1 MNPDRFSLL
10 KKQVYP
16 PLGSRPV
23 EILESRLCRDPETMR
38 IALFLMLQ
46 NISGK
51 EISSVTV
58 DICCFDD
65 RIQLLLT
72 KPFTYT
78 GLSVEDGADFG
89 LNIPIYLSSLRTAS
103 VTATLRK
110 VVYRDQTLWQRAS
123 YSPIL
128 ESAQSETAK
137 SAPSLKSK
145 RQAQRTAEELLWL
158 EDKTP
163 SQAAANTH
171 KKQKRR
177 LYAGLLALL
186 LLLGVGF
193 GIGSYSAAG
202 SAALDTACA
211 LYHSGDYAEAADALD
226 RLGSHCF
233 MQKNRDRLLRYR
245 ALSKIQ
251 TGAFTKAIQDLKAL
265 DGRLDSS
272 SCLRYLGGMLSG
284 LAGAGERHSVALKT
298 DGTVLA
304 AGDNRSGQCE
314 VTEWTDMVA
323 VAAGLNH
330 TLGLKADGTLEAV
343 GDDTYSQCALGSWEN
358 VLAIAAGEKHSVG
371 LLKNG
376 KVITAGA
383 NDYGQCNTADWS
395 GIVAIAAGRIH
406 TVGLRQDGTV
416 VAAGDNDMG
425 ACNVSSWQD
434 IIAIAAGN
442 GFTLGVRADGTVLA
456 VGDNTYRECET
467 ASLENA
473 VFVTAG
479 DFHALTLRADGQA
492 QGVGDND
499 WRQCETAIWTRLIAA
514 AGGVHHSIGICQDGT
529 AYAVGDNKY
538 GQCSLSFWSNLGLP
552 ENAPAKSAFMME

>member
-10 KKQVYP
+10 KKQAYP
-16 PLGSRPV
+16 PLGNRPV

-51 EISSVTV
+51 ELSAVTV

-65 RIQLLLT
+65 CNRLLLT
-72 KPFTYT
+72 KPFSYT
-78 GLSVEDGADFG
+78 NLSVADGAHFG
-89 LNIPIYLSSLRTAS
+89 LDLPIFLSSLRTDNVTVTVRSAS
-103 VTATLRK
+103 
-110 VVYRDQTLWQRAS
+110 YRDQTLWQRAS
-123 YSPIL
+123 YSPV
-128 ESAQSETAK
+128 SKPDRPETAK

-145 RQAQRTAEELLWL
+145 RQAQRTAEEMLWI

-163 SQAAANTH
+163 LQAAANTQ
-171 KKQKRR
+171 KRKKRR

-186 LLLGVGF
+186 LILGAGLGVA
-193 GIGSYSAAG
+193 SYSAAG
-202 SAALDTACA
+202 AAALDAACS
-211 LYHSGDYAEAADALD
+211 LYHSGDYIDAANALD
-226 RLGSHCF
+226 RLESRHF

-251 TGAFTKAIQDLKAL
+251 TGAYTKAIQDLKAL

-343 GDDTYSQCALGSWEN
+343 GDDTYSQCALGSWKN
-358 VLAIAAGEKHSVG
+358 VLAVAAGEKHSVG
-371 LLKNG
+371 LMKNG
-376 KVITAGA
+376 TVITAGA
-383 NDYGQCNTADWS
+383 NDYGQCDTADWS

-467 ASLENA
+467 AALENA

-499 WRQCETAIWTRLIAA
+499 WHQCETTIWTRLIAA
-514 AGGVHHSIGICQDGT
+514 AGGVHHSIGVCQDGT

-538 GQCSLSFWSNLGLP
+538 GQCSISSWSNLGLP
-552 ENAPAKSAFMME
+552 ENAPAKSAFVMK